1 MSLHYEHVQTKIGF
15 GKDKTDMYVGKRRL
29 ADPFDIK
36 RLAKEVSHITG
47 QREAQVL
54 ITLQYLTQAIE
65 DAIQDGRSIDLGF
78 GTLSPA
84 ITTKAADEASDVKVV
99 GKRVLFRASKELREI
114 VQKMSVRLIS
124 DQDDGTSDTEDDD
137 PTDDGGGTG
146 TDTDGS
152 QQQGGSPVL
161 TVAKSG
167 TGTMTLTD
175 QSGHQVDSGS
185 SVTAGQ
191 TLTLSVTPAG
201 SATPT
206 ATIGTQTVTLTE
218 DEGQWVGTFTMPAAS
233 ATLTVRTGGTGDNEE

>member
-15 GKDKTDMYVGKRRL
+15 GKDKTDKYVGKRRL

-54 ITLQYLTQAIE
+54 ITLQFLTQAIE

-137 PTDDGGGTG
+137 DPDGDGGSTG
-146 TDTDGS
+146 GLGS
-152 QQQGGSPVL
+152 SEQQQQ
-161 TVAKSG
+161 
-167 TGTMTLTD
+167 TGAPGIMRSNDTLPSFQASRRTHR
-175 QSGHQVDSGS
+175 HQERWALFFIVMY
-185 SVTAGQ
+185 AP
-191 TLTLSVTPAG
+191 LRTPARG
-201 SATPT
+201 KNFSTPHRDFF
-206 ATIGTQTVTLTE
+206 AKK
-218 DEGQWVGTFTMPAAS
+218 F
-233 ATLTVRTGGTGDNEE
+233 GGFRYYAYLCHRF